1 MKLKQGELLEDGN
14 GEKQTP
20 VKIDRFDL
28 TGRDHGCGEKISRE
42 KETERRFV
50 C

>member
-1 MKLKQGELLEDGN
+1 MHIRWKWR
-14 GEKQTP
+14 EKP

-42 KETERRFV
+42 KETE
-50 C
+50 